1 MIKFD
6 PLATTFNLNNALYL
20 ANICKIVD
28 KGYSEIEEDVQ
39 LLDLKYKFFDK
50 RDIQALIVYDS
61 NKIII
66 TFRSTEPQNL
76 RDWLTNLNCRKT
88 RYLYGNGLIHSGF
101 ERGIADIYDYLHGY
115 LTKIKSEVENR
126 RIWLTGYSQ
135 GGALATLL
143 PMWLKNTGML
153 FEYDIAG
160 GYTFGSPRVG
170 DSRFAQEFTEIF
182 GSKWYRTVNCSDY
195 VTRIPR
201 RMLHYRHIPLLKEGK
216 EEKEP
221 CYYFDEE
228 GRLFTPENSQSM
240 WETFWDR
247 IEGGF
252 DSILGLKIS
261 IIEHHK
267 IDNYIK
273 NLDNS
278 IKRDF

>member
-39 LLDLKYKFFDK
+39 LLDIKYKFFDK

-61 NKIII
+61 DKVII
-66 TFRSTEPQNL
+66 TFRSTEPQNI
-76 RDWLTNLNCRKT
+76 RDWITNLRCRKT

-101 ERGIADIYDYLHGY
+101 EKGIADIYDYLYCY
-115 LTKIKSEVENR
+115 LTKIKSEVKNR

-143 PMWLKNTGML
+143 PMWLKNTIML
-153 FEYDIAG
+153 SEYDIAG

-170 DSRFAQEFTEIF
+170 NKEFAREFTKNF
-182 GSKWYRTVNCSDY
+182 GDRWYRIVNCSDY
-195 VTRIPR
+195 ITRIPR
-201 RMLHYRHIPLLKEGK
+201 RILHYKHVPENGK
-216 EEKEP
+216 FEP
-221 CYYFDEE
+221 CYYFDED
-228 GRLFTPENSQSM
+228 GKLFYPYQSYSL
-240 WETFWDR
+240 WKRFWDR
-247 IEGGF
+247 VEGGF
-252 DSILGLKIS
+252 EGIINLELSL
-261 IIEHHK
+261 IEHHK
-267 IDNYIK
+267 LDNYIK
-273 NLDNS
+273 NLENS